1 MYPNSNNQVNFGMG
15 DKMPQQPPSV
25 YFAYPIPIDQFTN
38 FQNQMGP
45 YNILPV
51 QLSGMPGQMIQFPQH
66 SLHPSPIGPG
76 FPQQF
81 ASFPQQLPMPEGTPQ
96 IAPPTPQDQEGPI
109 VQDSQPQ
116 KFNQLKEDG
125 SINNTENNSGALSIE
140 PPRER
145 WKRKDDKEMFAFLR
159 DYCMKT
165 GDTIDNI
172 SQRLQNSKD
181 KDHGFWVYISNS
193 IKWKG
198 PLFML
203 QKRFQK
209 LCSTKGLSIREKILL
224 RKLYD
229 MKKKSKEEVTLD
241 SILYHFPGRTLEDLQ
256 IENLDDEINGYFA
269 MFKNPNHYHM
279 TKYKDNI
286 LFKIDKVS
294 KNQKKKD
301 KNLKIKIDLTKVSA
315 EVVKKET
322 QGSTVEDS
330 KENEVIID

>member
-1 MYPNSNNQVNFGMG
+1 
-15 DKMPQQPPSV
+15 MP
-25 YFAYPIPIDQFTN
+25 
-38 FQNQMGP
+38 P

-51 QLSGMPGQMIQFPQH
+51 QVSGFPQMMQFPQQA
-66 SLHPSPIGPG
+66 PMMPGFPPQFTG
-76 FPQQF
+76 FPQQMPMQEM
-81 ASFPQQLPMPEGTPQ
+81 PQ
-96 IAPPTPQDQEGPI
+96 PPKVEVPKEQPPPRLEE
-109 VQDSQPQ
+109 SQPQ
-116 KFNQLKEDG
+116 KVNQLTEEASTNAG
-125 SINNTENNSGALSIE
+125 GTNNLAIE

-159 DYCMKT
+159 DYCLKT

-172 SQRLQNSKD
+172 FQRLQTSKD
-181 KDHGFWVYISNS
+181 KDHGFWVYVSNS

-209 LCSTKGLSIREKILL
+209 LCNTKGLSIREKILL

-229 MKKKSKEEVTLD
+229 MKKKAKEEITLD

-294 KNQKKKD
+294 KTEKKKGPD
-301 KNLKIKIDLTKVSA
+301 LKIKIDLTKMQEDQGKKIDESNSTSD
-315 EVVKKET
+315 VKKN
-322 QGSTVEDS
+322 
-330 KENEVIID
+330 KEVIID